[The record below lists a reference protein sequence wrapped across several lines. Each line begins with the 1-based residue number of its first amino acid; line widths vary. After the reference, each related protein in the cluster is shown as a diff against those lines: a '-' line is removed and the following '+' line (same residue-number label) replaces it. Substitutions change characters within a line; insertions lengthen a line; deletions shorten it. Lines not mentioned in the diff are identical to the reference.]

1 MSGFRIDRETHTNL
15 ASRAFRNYRH
25 RRMQNWRMLCL
36 NEGKVVCLF
45 WVLSAQQQ
53 GEQWV
58 EGEGGGAF
66 IIQFTENFV
75 VRPHYSN

>member
-1 MSGFRIDRETHTNL
+1 
-15 ASRAFRNYRH
+15 
-25 RRMQNWRMLCL
+25 MQNWRMLFL
-36 NEGKVVCLF
+36 SEGKVVCLF